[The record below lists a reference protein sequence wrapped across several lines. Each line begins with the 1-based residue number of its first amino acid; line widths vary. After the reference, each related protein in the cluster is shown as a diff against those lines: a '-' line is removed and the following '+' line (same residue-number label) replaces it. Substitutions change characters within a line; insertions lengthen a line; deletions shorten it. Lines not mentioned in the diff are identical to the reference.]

1 VSTEYYRDQPAWRE
15 LQRHLPA
22 EFRLSDTEAPEERF
36 WSWRGHEV
44 HVERFPVTDATAKV
58 VLHHGVGT
66 NGRQLTLLLGRR
78 LAAAGIQTV
87 ALDNLG
93 YGLTRMAPGS
103 VPTYADW
110 VDLVA
115 DFVIEERRAD
125 PRPTFLFGLSAGGM
139 LAYHVAARLPVG
151 SLDGI
156 IGMCFLDQRDQVVRD
171 LTASAKVV
179 SRVGGAL
186 GRLVAGG
193 PLGGLRLPMRLV
205 SKMTA
210 LANDPAALKVLLR
223 DRTSA
228 GNSVSVRFLDSYLHH
243 EPAVEPEEFD
253 RCPVLLTQPA
263 RDRWT
268 PLELSEPFLDRL
280 TRVPTGTVLLD
291 EAGHYPLEQPGLDQL
306 GTAVTTF
313 VRTGKPMPTQASGHA
328 G

>member
-1 VSTEYYRDQPAWRE
+1 MSTEYYRDQPAWRE
-15 LQRHLPA
+15 LQRYLP
-22 EFRLSDTEAPEERF
+22 ERFRLSDTVAPEESY
-36 WSWRGHEV
+36 WSWRGHRV
-44 HVERFPVTDATAKV
+44 HVERFPVTAATAKV

-78 LAAAGIQTV
+78 LAEAGIQTV

-93 YGLTRMAPGS
+93 YGLTRVAPGA

-115 DFVIEERRAD
+115 DFVIDERRAD

-139 LAYHVAARLPVG
+139 LAYHVAARLPAG

-156 IGMCFLDQRDQVVRD
+156 TGMCFLDQRDQVVRD
-171 LTASAKVV
+171 QTASAKVV
-179 SRVGGAL
+179 SRVGGAF

-193 PLGGLRLPMRLV
+193 PLGRLRLPMRLV

-210 LANDPAALKVLLR
+210 LANDPAALRVFLR

-228 GNSVSVRFLDSYLHH
+228 GNTVSVRFLDSYLNHR
-243 EPAVEPEEFD
+243 PALEPEEFD

-268 PLELSEPFLDRL
+268 PLELSGPFVDRL

-291 EAGHYPLEQPGLDQL
+291 DAGHYPLEQPGLDQL
-306 GTAVTTF
+306 VAAVTAF
-313 VRTGKPMPTQASGHA
+313 VHTGRPVPANHHA
-328 G
+328 